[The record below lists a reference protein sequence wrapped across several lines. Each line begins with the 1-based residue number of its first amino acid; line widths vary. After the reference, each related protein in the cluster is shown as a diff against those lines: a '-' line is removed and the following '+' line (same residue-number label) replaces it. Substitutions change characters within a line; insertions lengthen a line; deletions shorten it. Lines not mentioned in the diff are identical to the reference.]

1 MNILEEISSKRIEDV
16 NKRKKIIPL
25 ENIKEQAEKI
35 AQAEYKKTG
44 KYLFPFKAAISK
56 PGINFICE
64 VKKAS
69 PSKGIIAE
77 NFPYAD
83 IAKEYEAAGAAAISV
98 LTEPHYFQGNDS
110 YLKEITDTVSIPAI
124 RKDFIVDEYQI
135 YEAKILGASAI
146 LLICSLLNDDRL
158 KHYLDIAH
166 SLGLSALVETHDEEE
181 VNRTIKIGATIIG
194 VNNRDLKTFTVDI
207 NNSVRLR
214 KMVPKDIVFVSESGI
229 KTSEDIEVLRKNG
242 TNAVLIGET
251 LMKCK
256 DKKSMLLE
264 LAGGE
269 TLD

>member
-1 MNILEEISSKRIEDV
+1 M
-16 NKRKKIIPL
+16 
-25 ENIKEQAEKI
+25 
-35 AQAEYKKTG
+35 
-44 KYLFPFKAAISK
+44 
-56 PGINFICE
+56 
-64 VKKAS
+64 
-69 PSKGIIAE
+69 
-77 NFPYAD
+77 
-83 IAKEYEAAGAAAISV
+83 
-98 LTEPHYFQGNDS
+98 
-110 YLKEITDTVSIPAI
+110 SIPAI

-146 LLICSLLNDDRL
+146 LLICSLLDDDRL

-166 SLGLSALVETHDEEE
+166 RLGLSALVETHDEEE
-181 VNRTIKIGATIIG
+181 VNRAIKIGATIIG
-194 VNNRDLKTFTVDI
+194 VNNRDLKTFNVDI